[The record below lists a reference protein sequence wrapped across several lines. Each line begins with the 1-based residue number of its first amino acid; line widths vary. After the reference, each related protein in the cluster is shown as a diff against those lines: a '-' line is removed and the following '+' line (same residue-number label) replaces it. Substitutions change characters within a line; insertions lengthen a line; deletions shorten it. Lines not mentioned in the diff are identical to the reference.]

1 MKRIGLWAAL
11 MLTAS
16 GAVFAQTQTQPP
28 GGNIPVA
35 QGPCAQGY
43 DAAVKNGRMQL
54 SPDTMKAVDTN
65 NDGRISRSE
74 FNAACSRRLFDSAE
88 GSKG

>member
-1 MKRIGLWAAL
+1 

-28 GGNIPVA
+28 GGNVPVA

-43 DAAVKNGRMQL
+43 EAAVKNGRMQL
-54 SPDTMKAVDTN
+54 SAQTMKAVDTN
-65 NDGRISRSE
+65 NDGRISREE
-74 FNAACSRRLFDSAE
+74 FNAACSRRLFENTE
-88 GSKG
+88 GGKG